1 MNRRINDSF
10 GTRMPVRILSHISR
24 HLCRRTLDGT
34 ASAAWDDSAT
44 YGAPGMTPSIESFAA
59 LVPCDLLDRSGEVF
73 YSSRAA
79 FSSPSDV
86 YLLSWS
92 A

>member
-1 MNRRINDSF
+1 
-10 GTRMPVRILSHISR
+10 
-24 HLCRRTLDGT
+24 
-34 ASAAWDDSAT
+34 
-44 YGAPGMTPSIESFAA
+44 MTPSIESFAA

-73 YSSRAA
+73 YSGRAA